1 MTLEIK
7 KIFGDIW
14 GMSAL
19 VMWLAAAVFFLIE
32 LIQFKYFLLGGLNV
46 VFTIMGILVIVG
58 MASFVIIIVLLAL
71 NKVSKKL
78 FIILAFIPVLIVIVN
93 IILWI
98 IALAFPNIWFYYVLI
113 GTSVLTPVF
122 AFLVKE

>member
-1 MTLEIK
+1 MTLEFK

-78 FIILAFIPVLIVIVN
+78 FIILAFIPLLIVVVN

-98 IALAFPNIWFYYVLI
+98 VALAFPNIWFYYVLI

>member
-32 LIQFKYFLLGGLNV
+32 LIKFKYFLLGTLSA

>member
-1 MTLEIK
+1 MTLEFK

-58 MASFVIIIVLLAL
+58 MASFLIIIVLLAL

-78 FIILAFIPVLIVIVN
+78 FIILAFIPLLIVAVN

-98 IALAFPNIWFYYVLI
+98 VALAFPNIWFYYVLI
-113 GTSVLTPVF
+113 GTSVLTAVF
-122 AFLVKE
+122 AFLIKE